1 MLNFQPN
8 IVKPLQIQV
17 YSSLQTH
24 SQEVMGT
31 LRTRPGYP
39 SPTPDDITQSHV
51 LVLVLELLV
60 DSSRKVTLVAIR
72 VM

>member
-24 SQEVMGT
+24 SQEVMEN
-31 LRTRPGYP
+31 LHARPGNP
-39 SPTPDDITQSHV
+39 SPTPDDIVQSHV

-60 DSSRKVTLVAIR
+60 DSLRQVTLVAI
-72 VM
+72 